1 MDIKSKIWL
10 EENGKPILGI
20 GRLNLLKAVDRE
32 GSISK
37 AAEMMNISFRRAWS
51 ALESAEKNIGIKLL
65 EKRKGGV
72 GGGSSCLTPQ
82 AKKLIRKFDQLIDE
96 TKTYSARRFKSLFDE
111 VRDYDFDV

>member
-1 MDIKSKIWL
+1 MNIKSKIWI
-10 EENGKPILGI
+10 EKEGKPILGV

-37 AAEMMNISFRRAWS
+37 AAKMMNISFRRAWS

-65 EKRKGGV
+65 ERRKGGV

-82 AKKLIRKFDQLIDE
+82 AKMLISKFDKLIDD
-96 TKTYSARRFKSLFDE
+96 TKTFSARRFKSLFDE
-111 VRDYDFDV
+111 VKDDDFDV

>member
-1 MDIKSKIWL
+1 MNINSKIWL
-10 EENGKPILGI
+10 EKDGKPILGA

-37 AAEMMNISFRRAWS
+37 AAKMMNISFRRAWS

-65 EKRKGGV
+65 ERRKGGA

-82 AKKLIRKFDQLIDE
+82 AKILIRKFDQLIDD
-96 TKTYSARRFKSLFDE
+96 TKTFSTRRFKSLFDE
-111 VRDYDFDV
+111 VKDDDFDV